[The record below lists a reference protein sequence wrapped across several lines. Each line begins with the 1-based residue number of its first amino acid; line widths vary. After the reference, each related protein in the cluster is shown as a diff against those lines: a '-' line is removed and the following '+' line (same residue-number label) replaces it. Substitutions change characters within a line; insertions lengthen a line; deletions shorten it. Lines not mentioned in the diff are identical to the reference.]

1 VSIVNQGRALAG
13 ASQIAGEEVGKLVR
27 QAILLRVIEQVNS
40 VKRVS
45 LGVEEDGEAADK
57 VRFSMDHRICL
68 DKTISPLETV
78 LAFIH
83 EGLLLMRVTRSGDW
97 KIPST
102 RAPQA
107 SQAAPCSGLDILR
120 EPSQAAILLQHPR
133 RLKILSALL
142 EPDSATGVARRMN
155 LPRQTVN
162 YHVRELARVRLLV
175 RAGRRRRRH
184 LFEQCYVATARG
196 YVLSP
201 ELLGN
206 LAADPAQV
214 ADTLSAKYL
223 LGLASKVQSELG
235 RSAELAAAAGK
246 RLAILSINTELRFT
260 SPEQRAAFTQELQR
274 AIVEVAGRHSP
285 LFSKADGSVAEG
297 RPFRLV
303 VGCYPIP
310 VAKEPESQSPILTD
324 ERSAK

>member
-1 VSIVNQGRALAG
+1 
-13 ASQIAGEEVGKLVR
+13 
-27 QAILLRVIEQVNS
+27 
-40 VKRVS
+40 
-45 LGVEEDGEAADK
+45 
-57 VRFSMDHRICL
+57 MRI
-68 DKTISPLETV
+68 
-78 LAFIH
+78 
-83 EGLLLMRVTRSGDW
+83 TRSGDW

-102 RAPQA
+102 RPPQLSKGA
-107 SQAAPCSGLDILR
+107 GGATLDLVREPAQAA
-120 EPSQAAILLQHPR
+120 ALLHHPL
-133 RLKILSALL
+133 RLKILAALM

-162 YHVRELARVRLLV
+162 YHVRALARARFLT

-201 ELLGN
+201 ELLGK

-223 LGLASKVQSELG
+223 VGLASKVQSELA
-235 RSAELAAAAGK
+235 RSEELAAAAGK
-246 RLAILSINTELRFT
+246 RLATLSINTELRFT
-260 SPEQRAAFTQELQR
+260 SPEQRAAFTGALQR
-274 AIVEVAGRHSP
+274 AIVEVAGRHSSP
-285 LFSKADGSVAEG
+285 FANSDGTLAEG

-310 VAKEPESQSPILTD
+310 PAKDSELAVQTVEQ
-324 ERSAK
+324 RGSAS